1 MKTGDIIEWA
11 IVDECGNTFAFRKTR
26 REIRALLGKPDPSGL
41 RGFRI
46 AKVQVAK

>member
-26 REIRALLGKPDPSGL
+26 RQVRELLRKLDPTGL

-46 AKVQVAK
+46 AKVQVVK